1 MRQIVAPANQNK
13 PQAGMPSAPNKG
25 YTPTLL
31 KEIETVSLYTPG
43 PVKNGQVQT
52 IKCRQRTATFLLPSQ
67 DDPIAYQ
74 MWQMARGRPI
84 DVRFY
89 DVTYTRQA

>member
-1 MRQIVAPANQNK
+1 MQSP
-13 PQAGMPSAPNKG
+13 PSGRSA
-25 YTPTLL
+25 LL
-31 KEIETVSLYTPG
+31 KEIETVSLYNAQATNKDG
-43 PVKNGQVQT
+43 IVDT

-74 MWQMARGRPI
+74 MWQMTRGRPI

-89 DVTYTRQA
+89 DVTYTRQAS